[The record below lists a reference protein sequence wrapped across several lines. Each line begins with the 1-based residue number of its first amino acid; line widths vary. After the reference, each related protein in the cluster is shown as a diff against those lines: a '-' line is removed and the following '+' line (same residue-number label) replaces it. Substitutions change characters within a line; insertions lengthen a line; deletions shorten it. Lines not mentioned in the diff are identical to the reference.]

1 MEVKLTDDIGLGNI
15 TAYSFYNSLL
25 NNDIKTVSDLLDE
38 DKVNEVLKRCRTE
51 KVRNQLLG
59 FIDLVKHELFGSP
72 LPADLYLDQLF
83 EAPQKDEKG
92 NLIDVANNRT
102 YMFLMRMG
110 FTERQA
116 GSIIYHGQHKMP
128 EDIKDPRLIDVFE
141 SIPEKYYDLYGN
153 ILKRKISTYI
163 DAYHKKENDTTLDG
177 LEKELADLKQQK
189 SKLDLKIAR
198 VEETIAAIKEAKGSV
213 AK

>member
-38 DKVNEVLKRCRTE
+38 DKINELLKRCRTE

-72 LPADLYLDQLF
+72 LPADLYLEQLF
-83 EAPQKDEKG
+83 IAPQIDKKD
-92 NLIDVANNRT
+92 NVIDLANNRT

-110 FTERQA
+110 FTDRQA
-116 GSIIYHGQHKMP
+116 EIILFHGRHKTP
-128 EDIKDPRLIDVFE
+128 KVEEARLIDVFE
-141 SIPEKYYDLYGN
+141 SIPPKYYDLFGPITIRKINTY
-153 ILKRKISTYI
+153 LDVYHKRKQDSSL
-163 DAYHKKENDTTLDG
+163 EG
-177 LEKELADLKQQK
+177 LYKELEELQQQK
-189 SKLDLKIAR
+189 NKISLRIAR
-198 VEETIAAIKEAKGSV
+198 VEETIEAVKEVKGSV
-213 AK
+213 AI